1 MQATA
6 IAFGRSAWK
15 GPYFVKFPGL
25 KEAMKNNLPVKTQAR
40 SCTILPTFVG
50 LKFLV
55 HNGKDYVPVNITE
68 DMIGHKLG
76 EFSVTRKKLM
86 LTEINLILPANN
98 GCWYHYYLP
107 KFLNPSN
114 NDNSERLL
122 FTNDNEYLS
131 VDWAA
136 ENFLK
141 LSSEEKMIIE
151 NGYVSLAKFE
161 KKSDCFKKAIGN
173 LKHGCSE
180 INLSETIKIQFAIH
194 LTKCEIATANLLV
207 PMECQ
212 DFDREIGNN
221 EVGKCVESLSRT
233 PQLWTSYSGYF
244 REVFHICFAVR
255 YSVEKDLLE
264 ELHRNITKNQ
274 LFNYKILRNQQSE
287 MIELRKE
294 ELKRLKMLEK
304 FQSDILKNV
313 NEIEQLSI
321 DTESFK
327 GNLNNSR
334 IIIQDILKYLF
345 EFIEEFKTFQ
355 TSVKETF
362 KEFNAINN
370 QQLEIINNVMEQ
382 EENLEKINV
391 AKFQEISTQENQEFM
406 KQLHQTL
413 NESKLNLLTFLN
425 STQNEIKLFNEIL
438 IDSKEHQK
446 DLINIFKPLVLIS
459 NIMNWF
465 IGGDLK

>member
-55 HNGKDYVPVNITE
+55 HN
-68 DMIGHKLG
+68 
-76 EFSVTRKKLM
+76 
-86 LTEINLILPANN
+86 ANN
-98 GCWYHYYLP
+98 GCWYQYYLP

-131 VDWAA
+131 V
-136 ENFLK
+136 
-141 LSSEEKMIIE
+141 
-151 NGYVSLAKFE
+151 SLAKFE

-173 LKHGCSE
+173 LKHGCRE

-355 TSVKETF
+355 TNVKETF
-362 KEFNAINN
+362 KEFDAINN